1 MSRWLCQL
9 SYGPLYDAMFLSTTD
24 VFVKHTVTLCRPT
37 TYLFKFQ

>member
-1 MSRWLCQL
+1 
-9 SYGPLYDAMFLSTTD
+9 MFLSTTD